1 MLVDWHVSCFF
12 VRLTLHKPGL
22 HKVRKN
28 KKPKKPTH
36 KTMKKFIALLAV
48 TLLGIQWAGAQED
61 RGEQTVSN
69 VPVTRTTTETV
80 SVSDGKSLN
89 KKVVIEEEEDKWW
102 AVNAYTGWDS
112 LYMFRGV
119 NVLGNGRGIYWLGG
133 NVAITPWENGTIT
146 PGIWYGTS
154 TSRSRNYNELDVS
167 LDYTHTFGALAA
179 SFGWIYYYYP
189 DNFGLGGPDLNQN
202 ELYWKLAYG
211 AEIGS
216 VTITPSA
223 TYFLNVGPNL
233 GNGGWTLPNA
243 SYLLLRVDA
252 SMPLYK
258 EIVSLAPWTAFGV
271 NFGFN
276 ANNQGNTFDGGNNWE
291 LGLAMPVQITDWFKI
306 SGYVAYSYQWADLVG
321 TDENTWWAGASANFS
336 F

>member
-1 MLVDWHVSCFF
+1 
-12 VRLTLHKPGL
+12 
-22 HKVRKN
+22 
-28 KKPKKPTH
+28 
-36 KTMKKFIALLAV
+36 
-48 TLLGIQWAGAQED
+48 
-61 RGEQTVSN
+61 
-69 VPVTRTTTETV
+69 
-80 SVSDGKSLN
+80 
-89 KKVVIEEEEDKWW
+89 
-102 AVNAYTGWDS
+102 
-112 LYMFRGV
+112 MFRGV

-133 NVAITPWENGTIT
+133 NVAITPWENGVIT

-154 TSRSRNYNELDVS
+154 TSSSRNYNELDVS
-167 LDYTHTFGALAA
+167 LDYTHTFGPLAA

-189 DNFGLGGPDLNQN
+189 DNFGLGGPNLSQN

-211 AEIGS
+211 AELGS

-223 TYFLNVGPNL
+223 TYFLNVGPHS
-233 GNGGWTLPNA
+233 GSGGWTTPGA
-243 SYLLLRVDA
+243 SYLLFRIDSSIPV
-252 SMPLYK
+252 YK

-291 LGLAMPVQITDWFKI
+291 LGLAMPIQITEWFGV